1 MLLYAVFF
9 FVYAEKKDGKYLT
22 CIGDGSEGKKMKIT
36 DHDLKTEIESFF
48 LLLLFHEHN
57 KTPMLLDVRVHRVGV
72 RRTGQ
77 KKNET
82 PAIIMKI
89 K

>member
-48 LLLLFHEHN
+48 SSSSFSRTQQDSN
-57 KTPMLLDVRVHRVGV
+57 VVGCASTSS
-72 RRTGQ
+72 RSPTDGTE
-77 KKNET
+77 KKRNASDNNEN
-82 PAIIMKI
+82 
-89 K
+89 